1 MAHGDRGLAA
11 TREED
16 MAKVARRNNRS
27 AVASRPTL
35 GHFLAAQPAA
45 KERFAAGKALRLEV
59 PRANLGE
66 FRPSPRRKDPVAIL
80 EAQGKTRLQKLLPI
94 RYARMLASP
103 FSFLRGAAAIM
114 AQDLHGSAVT
124 GIDVQVCGD
133 MHVANFGVFASAERN
148 LIFGINDFDETIPG
162 PWEWDLKRLV
172 ASIVV
177 AGRFL
182 GADRELCAAASH
194 AAVSSYRRHIRAYAG
209 MGYLEIWY
217 ATIKEA
223 DLLAALSSP
232 VRRRAEQIFAK
243 AKGRDHL
250 QVLEKLTDLVDD
262 KHHIVE
268 DAPLIVRDTQ
278 TESGKPLAPVLD
290 LVLGAYLASLPHD
303 RQMLISRYRLVDV
316 ARKVVGVGSVGT
328 RCWILLFQGAGA
340 VDPLFLQVKE
350 AQQSVLAPYLDNAP
364 HFASQGQRVVVGQRL
379 IQPAPD
385 IFLGWAELHGFHY
398 YMRQLRDM
406 KGGVEFDPDN
416 WRPQGMLE
424 YSAICAWALAL
435 AHAKSGDAAMIAGY
449 AGKSEALDDALT
461 GFAFAYADQTE
472 RDHAALEKAAR
483 TRRIPVAKIS

>member
-1 MAHGDRGLAA
+1 
-11 TREED
+11 
-16 MAKVARRNNRS
+16 
-27 AVASRPTL
+27 
-35 GHFLAAQPAA
+35 
-45 KERFAAGKALRLEV
+45 
-59 PRANLGE
+59 
-66 FRPSPRRKDPVAIL
+66 VAIL
-80 EAQGKTRLQKLLPI
+80 EAQGRTRLQNLLPI

-103 FSFLRGAAAIM
+103 FAFLRGAAAIM
-114 AQDLHGSAVT
+114 AQDLSGSPVT
-124 GIDVQVCGD
+124 GIDVQACGD
-133 MHVANFGVFASAERN
+133 MHMANFGVFASAERS
-148 LIFGINDFDETIPG
+148 LIFGINDFDETFPG

-177 AGRFL
+177 GGRFL
-182 GADRELCAAASH
+182 GANRELCAEASH
-194 AAVSSYRRHIRAYAG
+194 AAVSSYRRRIREYAG
-209 MGYLEIWY
+209 MGHLEIWY
-217 ATIKEA
+217 ATIREA
-223 DLLAALSSP
+223 DLLAALSPP
-232 VRRRAEQIFAK
+232 VRRRAEQMFAK
-243 AKGRDHL
+243 ARGRGHL
-250 QVLEKLTDLVDD
+250 QVLEKLTNLVDD

-290 LVLGAYLASLPHD
+290 LVLGRYLASLPPD
-303 RQMLISRYRLVDV
+303 RQMLISRYRLMDV

-328 RCWILLFQGAGA
+328 RCWILLFQGASA
-340 VDPLFLQVKE
+340 ADPLFLQIKE
-350 AQQSVLAPYLDNAP
+350 AEASVLAPYLNGP
-364 HFASQGQRVVVGQRL
+364 RFVSQGQRVVVGQRL

-385 IFLGWAELHGFHY
+385 IFLGWAETETRQF

-424 YSAICAWALAL
+424 YSAMCAWALAL

-483 TRRIPVAKIS
+483 TRRIPVAKVS